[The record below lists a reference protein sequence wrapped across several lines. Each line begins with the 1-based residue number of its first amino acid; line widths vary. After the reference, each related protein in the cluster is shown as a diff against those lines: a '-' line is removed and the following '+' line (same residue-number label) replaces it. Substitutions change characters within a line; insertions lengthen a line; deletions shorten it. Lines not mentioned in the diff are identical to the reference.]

1 MRQIIKTNTDDIIS
15 TVNQNFIEL
24 TNVLKNI
31 IIWNYYF
38 FIPRGAD
45 HVKH

>member
-1 MRQIIKTNTDDIIS
+1 MRQIIKTNTDDIII

-31 IIWNYYF
+31 II
-38 FIPRGAD
+38 
-45 HVKH
+45 